1 MPCVNACVCVYF
13 CLSLYACLETIKSRH
28 KKCELICSSG
38 TFGAEL
44 QPSSATLRIVTLF
57 TDRAVTMRFLT
68 VTLLQD
74 AVFKII
80 TQADMKQA

>member
-1 MPCVNACVCVYF
+1 MHVCACIFV
-13 CLSLYACLETIKSRH
+13 SLYTCLETIKEAGI
-28 KKCELICSSG
+28 KKCELICSSS
-38 TFGAEL
+38 TFDAEL
-44 QPSSATLRIVTLF
+44 HPPSETLSIVTLS
-57 TDRAVTMRFLT
+57 TKRAITMRFLT